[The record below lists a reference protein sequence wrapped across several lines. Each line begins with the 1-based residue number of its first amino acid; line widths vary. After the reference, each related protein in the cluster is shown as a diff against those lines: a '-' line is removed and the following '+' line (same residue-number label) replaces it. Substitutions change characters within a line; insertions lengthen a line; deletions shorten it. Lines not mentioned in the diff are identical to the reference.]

1 MANTKTVRLS
11 TDQADWLESLATSSG
26 ISENKIVGMLIDR
39 AREGKLTI
47 TVSLATQPAEA
58 HSA

>member
-47 TVSLATQPAEA
+47 SVSLAAQPAEA

>member
-1 MANTKTVRLS
+1 MATTKTVRLS
-11 TDQADWLESLATSSG
+11 EDQAGWLEQLATSSG

-47 TVSLATQPAEA
+47 TVSLAAAEA